1 MTINSFS
8 YIISYTPK
16 NTISTY
22 NYKYITMARITTP
35 LTDTKIKTAKPSEKD
50 YTLSDGNGLYLLVK
64 SIGTK
69 IWRFN
74 YYRPTS
80 KVRALVSFG
89 AYPEISLADARLKRD
104 EAKQLLAKGIDP
116 QQYKK
121 EQLKLLKDEQ
131 NNTFEKVA
139 TDWFKLKSSSNLKTD
154 TLKDI
159 WRSLELHVIP
169 YVGGIAITEVKARDF
184 INALE
189 PIKQQGKLESIRRI
203 CQRINEVMYYAVN
216 VGLIDANPAS
226 KITAAFANPV
236 VKNMPALLPEQLP
249 ELLSALSTAN
259 IEKQTRCLLFW
270 QLYTMTRPTE
280 ATETKWCEIDF
291 SNNCWIIPAERMK
304 MGREHIIPLSS
315 QALDILKI
323 MRPIS
328 GHREYVFPSMKSPY
342 NKSMNSQT
350 VNAVIK
356 RIGFAGRLVA
366 HGFRSIASTALNE
379 NGFPPDVIE
388 AALAHV
394 DKNEVRRAYNRA
406 IYFKQRIEMMQW
418 WGNFVEQSKSSYK
431 PLSMVV

>member
-1 MTINSFS
+1 
-8 YIISYTPK
+8 
-16 NTISTY
+16 
-22 NYKYITMARITTP
+22 MARITTP
-35 LTDTKIKTAKPSEKD
+35 LTDTKIRTAKPLEKD

-74 YYRPTS
+74 YYHPTS
-80 KVRALVSFG
+80 KVRTLVSFG
-89 AYPEISLADARLKRD
+89 SYPEISLADARLKRD
-104 EAKQLLAKGIDP
+104 EARQLLAKGIDP

-121 EQLKLLKDEQ
+121 DQLKLLRDER

-139 TDWFKLKSSSNLKTD
+139 TDWFKLKSSSNLKAD

-159 WRSLELHVIP
+159 WRSLELHVLP
-169 YVGGIAITEVKARDF
+169 YIGSIAITEIKARDF

-236 VKNMPALLPEQLP
+236 VKNMPALRPEQLP

-259 IEKQTRCLLFW
+259 IEKQTWCLLFW

-280 ATETKWCEIDF
+280 ATGTKWCEIDLN
-291 SNNCWIIPAERMK
+291 NNCWIIPAERMK

-315 QALDILKI
+315 QAIDILQI
-323 MRPIS
+323 MKPIS
-328 GHREYVFPSMKSPY
+328 GHREYVFPSMKSPH
-342 NKSMNSQT
+342 NKPMNSQT

-379 NGFPPDVIE
+379 NGFPSDVIE

-406 IYFKQRIEMMQW
+406 VYLEQRIEMMQW

>member
-1 MTINSFS
+1 
-8 YIISYTPK
+8 
-16 NTISTY
+16 
-22 NYKYITMARITTP
+22 MARITTP
-35 LTDTKIKTAKPSEKD
+35 LTDTKIRTAKSLEKD

-89 AYPEISLADARLKRD
+89 SYPEISLADARLKRD
-104 EAKQLLAKGIDP
+104 EARQLLAKGIDP

-121 EQLKLLKDEQ
+121 DQLKQLRDEQ

-139 TDWFKLKSSSNLKTD
+139 TDWFKLKSSSNLKAD

-159 WRSLELHVIP
+159 WRSLELHVLP
-169 YVGGIAITEVKARDF
+169 YIGSIAITEIKARDF

-280 ATETKWCEIDF
+280 ATGTKWCEIDLN
-291 SNNCWIIPAERMK
+291 NNCWIIPAERMK

-315 QALDILKI
+315 QAIDILQI
-323 MRPIS
+323 MKPIS
-328 GHREYVFPSMKSPY
+328 GHREYVFPSMKSPH
-342 NKSMNSQT
+342 NKPMNSQT

-406 IYFKQRIEMMQW
+406 IYLEQRIEMMQW
-418 WGNFVEQSKSSYK
+418 WGNFIEKARLTNKQSTI
-431 PLSMVV
+431 LVNL

>member
-1 MTINSFS
+1 
-8 YIISYTPK
+8 
-16 NTISTY
+16 
-22 NYKYITMARITTP
+22 MARITIP
-35 LTDTKIKTAKPSEKD
+35 LTDTKIRTAKPKDKD

-69 IWRFN
+69 VWRFN
-74 YYRPTS
+74 YYRPNS
-80 KVRALVSFG
+80 KIRCLISFG
-89 AYPEISLADARLKRD
+89 SYPEIGLADARLKRD
-104 EAKQLLAKGIDP
+104 EARQLLARGIDP
-116 QQYKK
+116 QKYKK
-121 EQLKLLKDEQ
+121 EEIKRLQDEQ

-139 TDWFKLKSSSNLKTD
+139 GDWFKLKSISKLKAD

-169 YVGGIAITEVKARDF
+169 YVGKIAITDIKARDF
-184 INALE
+184 IEALE
-189 PIKQQGKLESIRRI
+189 PVKQQGKLESIRRI

-236 VKNMPALLPEQLP
+236 VKNMPALRPEQLP

-280 ATETKWCEIDF
+280 ATGTKWCEIDL
-291 SNNCWIIPAERMK
+291 NNKCWIIPAERMK

-315 QALDILKI
+315 QALDILQI

-328 GHREYVFPSMKSPY
+328 GHREHVFPSMKSPY
-342 NKSMNSQT
+342 NKPMNSQT

-379 NGFPPDVIE
+379 EGFDPDAIE
-388 AALAHV
+388 AALAHI
-394 DKNEVRRAYNRA
+394 DSNEVRRAYNRS
-406 IYFKQRIEMMQW
+406 IYLEQRIKMMQW
-418 WGNFVEQSKSSYK
+418 WGDFVEKSNQNYK
-431 PLSMVV
+431 PITMIVNL

>member
-1 MTINSFS
+1 
-8 YIISYTPK
+8 
-16 NTISTY
+16 
-22 NYKYITMARITTP
+22 MARITTP
-35 LTDTKIKTAKPSEKD
+35 LTDTKIRTAKSLEKD

-89 AYPEISLADARLKRD
+89 SYPEISLADARLKRD
-104 EAKQLLAKGIDP
+104 EARQLLAKGIDP

-121 EQLKLLKDEQ
+121 DQLKQLRDEQ

-139 TDWFKLKSSSNLKTD
+139 TDWFKLKSSSNLKAD

-159 WRSLELHVIP
+159 WRSLELHVLP
-169 YVGGIAITEVKARDF
+169 YIGSIAITEIKARDF

-236 VKNMPALLPEQLP
+236 VKNMPALRPEQLP

-259 IEKQTRCLLFW
+259 IEKQTWCLLFW

-280 ATETKWCEIDF
+280 ATGTKWCEIDLN
-291 SNNCWIIPAERMK
+291 NNCWIIPAERMK

-315 QALDILKI
+315 QAIDILQI
-323 MRPIS
+323 MKPIS
-328 GHREYVFPSMKSPY
+328 GHREYVFPSMKSPH
-342 NKSMNSQT
+342 NKPMNSQT

-406 IYFKQRIEMMQW
+406 IYLEQRIEMMQW
-418 WGNFVEQSKSSYK
+418 WGNFIEKARLTNKQSTI
-431 PLSMVV
+431 LVNL

>member
-1 MTINSFS
+1 
-8 YIISYTPK
+8 
-16 NTISTY
+16 
-22 NYKYITMARITTP
+22 MARITTP
-35 LTDTKIKTAKPSEKD
+35 LTDTKIRTAKPLEKD

-74 YYRPTS
+74 YYHPTS
-80 KVRALVSFG
+80 KVRTLVSFG
-89 AYPEISLADARLKRD
+89 SYPEISLADARLKRD
-104 EAKQLLAKGIDP
+104 EARQLLAKGIDP

-121 EQLKLLKDEQ
+121 DQLKLLRDEQ

-139 TDWFKLKSSSNLKTD
+139 TDWFKLKSSSNLKAD

-159 WRSLELHVIP
+159 WRSLELHVLTYI
-169 YVGGIAITEVKARDF
+169 GSIAITEIKARDF

-236 VKNMPALLPEQLP
+236 VKNMPALRPEQLP

-259 IEKQTRCLLFW
+259 IEKQTWCLLFW

-280 ATETKWCEIDF
+280 ATGTKWCEIDLN
-291 SNNCWIIPAERMK
+291 NNCWIIPAERMK

-315 QALDILKI
+315 QAIDILQI
-323 MRPIS
+323 MKPIS
-328 GHREYVFPSMKSPY
+328 GHREYVFPSMKSPH
-342 NKSMNSQT
+342 NKPMNSQT

-379 NGFPPDVIE
+379 NGFPSDVIE

-406 IYFKQRIEMMQW
+406 VYLEQRIEMMQW

>member
-1 MTINSFS
+1 
-8 YIISYTPK
+8 
-16 NTISTY
+16 
-22 NYKYITMARITTP
+22 MARITTP
-35 LTDTKIKTAKPSEKD
+35 LTDTKIRTAKPLEKD

-74 YYRPTS
+74 YYHPTS
-80 KVRALVSFG
+80 KVRTLVSFG
-89 AYPEISLADARLKRD
+89 SYPEISLADARLKRD
-104 EAKQLLAKGIDP
+104 EARQLLAKGIDP

-121 EQLKLLKDEQ
+121 DQLKLLRDEQ

-139 TDWFKLKSSSNLKTD
+139 TDWFKLKSSSNLKAD

-159 WRSLELHVIP
+159 WRSLELHVLP
-169 YVGGIAITEVKARDF
+169 YIGSIAITEIKARDF

-236 VKNMPALLPEQLP
+236 VKNMPALRPEQLP

-259 IEKQTRCLLFW
+259 IEKQTWCLLFW

-280 ATETKWCEIDF
+280 ATGTKWCEIDLN
-291 SNNCWIIPAERMK
+291 NNCWIIPAERMK

-315 QALDILKI
+315 QAIDILQI
-323 MRPIS
+323 MKPIS
-328 GHREYVFPSMKSPY
+328 GHREYVFPSMKSPH
-342 NKSMNSQT
+342 NKPMNSQT

-379 NGFPPDVIE
+379 NSFPPDVIE

-394 DKNEVRRAYNRA
+394 DKNEVRRAYNRTV
-406 IYFKQRIEMMQW
+406 YLEQRIEMMQW

>member
-1 MTINSFS
+1 M
-8 YIISYTPK
+8 P
-16 NTISTY
+16 
-22 NYKYITMARITTP
+22 RITTP
-35 LTDTKIKTAKPSEKD
+35 LTDTKIRTAKPLEKD

-74 YYRPTS
+74 YYHPTS
-80 KVRALVSFG
+80 KVRTLVSFG
-89 AYPEISLADARLKRD
+89 SYPEISLADARLKRD
-104 EAKQLLAKGIDP
+104 EARQLLAKGIDP

-121 EQLKLLKDEQ
+121 DQLKLLRDEQ

-139 TDWFKLKSSSNLKTD
+139 TDWFKLKSSSNLKAD

-159 WRSLELHVIP
+159 WRSLELHVLP
-169 YVGGIAITEVKARDF
+169 YIGSIAITEIKARDF

-236 VKNMPALLPEQLP
+236 VKNMPALRPEQLP

-259 IEKQTRCLLFW
+259 IEKQTWCLLFW

-280 ATETKWCEIDF
+280 ATGTKWCEIDLN
-291 SNNCWIIPAERMK
+291 NNCWIIPAERMK

-315 QALDILKI
+315 QAIDILQI
-323 MRPIS
+323 MKPIS
-328 GHREYVFPSMKSPY
+328 GHREYVFPSMKLPH
-342 NKSMNSQT
+342 NKPMNSQT

-406 IYFKQRIEMMQW
+406 VYLEQRIEMMQW

>member
-1 MTINSFS
+1 
-8 YIISYTPK
+8 
-16 NTISTY
+16 
-22 NYKYITMARITTP
+22 MARITTP
-35 LTDTKIKTAKPSEKD
+35 LTDTKIRTAKPLEKD

-74 YYRPTS
+74 YYHPTS
-80 KVRALVSFG
+80 KVRTLVSFG
-89 AYPEISLADARLKRD
+89 SYPEISLADARLKRD
-104 EAKQLLAKGIDP
+104 EARQLLAKRIDP

-121 EQLKLLKDEQ
+121 DQLKLLRDEQ

-139 TDWFKLKSSSNLKTD
+139 TDWFKLKSSSNLKAD

-159 WRSLELHVIP
+159 WRSLELHVLP
-169 YVGGIAITEVKARDF
+169 YIGSIAITEIKARDF

-236 VKNMPALLPEQLP
+236 VKNMPALRPEQLP

-259 IEKQTRCLLFW
+259 IEKQTWCLLFW

-280 ATETKWCEIDF
+280 ATGTKWCEIDLN
-291 SNNCWIIPAERMK
+291 NNCWIIPAERMK

-315 QALDILKI
+315 QAIDILQI
-323 MRPIS
+323 MKPIS
-328 GHREYVFPSMKSPY
+328 GHREYVFPSMKSPH
-342 NKSMNSQT
+342 NKPMNSQT

-379 NGFPPDVIE
+379 NGFPSDVIE

-406 IYFKQRIEMMQW
+406 VYLEQRIEMMQW

>member
-1 MTINSFS
+1 
-8 YIISYTPK
+8 
-16 NTISTY
+16 
-22 NYKYITMARITTP
+22 MARITTP
-35 LTDTKIKTAKPSEKD
+35 LTDTKIRTAKSLEKD

-89 AYPEISLADARLKRD
+89 SYPEISLADARLKRD
-104 EAKQLLAKGIDP
+104 EARQLLAKGIDP

-121 EQLKLLKDEQ
+121 DQLKQLRDEQ

-139 TDWFKLKSSSNLKTD
+139 TDWFKLKSSSNLKAD

-159 WRSLELHVIP
+159 WRSLELHVLP
-169 YVGGIAITEVKARDF
+169 YIGSIAITEIKARDF

-280 ATETKWCEIDF
+280 ATGTKWCEIDLN
-291 SNNCWIIPAERMK
+291 NNCWIIPAERMK

-315 QALDILKI
+315 QAIDILQI
-323 MRPIS
+323 MKPIS
-328 GHREYVFPSMKSPY
+328 GHREYVFPSMKSPH
-342 NKSMNSQT
+342 NKPMNSQT

-406 IYFKQRIEMMQW
+406 IYLKQRIEMMQW
-418 WGNFVEQSKSSYK
+418 WGNFIEKARLTNKQSTI
-431 PLSMVV
+431 LVNL

>member
-1 MTINSFS
+1 
-8 YIISYTPK
+8 
-16 NTISTY
+16 
-22 NYKYITMARITTP
+22 MARITTP
-35 LTDTKIKTAKPSEKD
+35 LTDTKIRTAKPLEKD

-74 YYRPTS
+74 YYHPTS
-80 KVRALVSFG
+80 KVRTLVSFG
-89 AYPEISLADARLKRD
+89 SYPEISLADARLKRD
-104 EAKQLLAKGIDP
+104 EARQLLAKGIDP

-121 EQLKLLKDEQ
+121 DQLKLLRDER

-139 TDWFKLKSSSNLKTD
+139 TDWFKLKSSSNLKAD

-159 WRSLELHVIP
+159 WRSLELHVLP
-169 YVGGIAITEVKARDF
+169 YIGSIAITEIKARDF

-236 VKNMPALLPEQLP
+236 VKNMPALRPEQLP

-259 IEKQTRCLLFW
+259 IEKQTWCLLFW

-280 ATETKWCEIDF
+280 ATGTKWCEIDL
-291 SNNCWIIPAERMK
+291 NNNYWIIPAERMK

-315 QALDILKI
+315 QAIDILQI
-323 MRPIS
+323 MKPIS
-328 GHREYVFPSMKSPY
+328 GHREYVFPSMKSPH
-342 NKSMNSQT
+342 NKPMNSQT

-379 NGFPPDVIE
+379 NGFPSDVIE

-406 IYFKQRIEMMQW
+406 VYLEQRIEMMQW